1 MRLQPTSSLP
11 LRAFFSKPVDG
22 VPVLVCGSFLVECLS
37 EGVLWVE
44 EFAIFRELE
53 HFFFAIIL
61 IGLVWWV
68 GVCMVY

>member
-1 MRLQPTSSLP
+1 M
-11 LRAFFSKPVDG
+11 
-22 VPVLVCGSFLVECLS
+22 VECLS